1 MVQTVGPTFS
11 VLNVLAILVV
21 KAQVVRGVIILEVHL
36 INALFLRSVYY
47 NNFATQSD

>member
-1 MVQTVGPTFS
+1 MVQTVGPSFS

-21 KAQVVRGVIILEVHL
+21 KALVRGVIILEVHL
-36 INALFLRSVYY
+36 INVLILRSVYY

>member
-1 MVQTVGPTFS
+1 MVQTVGPSFS

-21 KAQVVRGVIILEVHL
+21 KALVRGVIILLEVHL

>member
-1 MVQTVGPTFS
+1 MVQTVGPSFS

-21 KAQVVRGVIILEVHL
+21 KALVRGVIILKVHL